1 MLADHLRLLLTDA
14 SIFEKDMPIDGIRIN
29 LFAKDELYMPQEV
42 LKGDIM
48 LLRTVKASSCIHSVG
63 VG

>member
-29 LFAKDELYMPQEV
+29 LFARDEPYMPQEV

-48 LLRTVKASSCIHSVG
+48 LLRTVKASSYIRSVG

>member
-14 SIFEKDMPIDGIRIN
+14 SIFEKGMPIDGIRIN
-29 LFAKDELYMPQEV
+29 LFARDELYMPQEV

-48 LLRTVKASSCIHSVG
+48 LLRTVKASSYIRSVG